1 MPEEPQVETQSISSE
16 SPELRGILDN
26 LRRRIRSYV
35 VREGLAIT
43 LIWLISIFLIG
54 LLVDYIP
61 VLVGLTEL
69 PKLLRVVFLLVLIAG
84 ATFLFFKLIVV
95 RLQVG
100 LSDRSLALLIEKY
113 HADFEESLV
122 TAVELEGRLDE
133 GTNSALYDQA
143 RAAAESSA
151 KQIDIGRVF
160 NQARL
165 RMQIAIAIA
174 PNTRLRRNR
183 SGSTLRNV
191 SGHRTAPAPAG

>member
-1 MPEEPQVETQSISSE
+1 MPEEPQDEMQSTSSE
-16 SPELRGILDN
+16 SRELREILDN

-84 ATFLFFKLIVV
+84 ATVLFFKLIIV

-113 HADFEESLV
+113 HA
-122 TAVELEGRLDE
+122 
-133 GTNSALYDQA
+133 
-143 RAAAESSA
+143 
-151 KQIDIGRVF
+151 
-160 NQARL
+160 
-165 RMQIAIAIA
+165 
-174 PNTRLRRNR
+174 
-183 SGSTLRNV
+183 
-191 SGHRTAPAPAG
+191 